1 MIYNHKTEGKSW
13 KDFSRYQNPID
24 IFINLRD
31 GNINPREV
39 LKNQTDFKSDLKKS
53 KKSKKEIRNQNQRT
67 K

>member
-1 MIYNHKTEGKSW
+1 MIYTHKTEGKSS